1 MLELDN
7 LAGIYISDA
16 CIQAVARADAERQSV
31 RFTFNGTEVIA
42 NPGDSAAALQEKWSR
57 DFEAAGKALR
67 ESPEYIAA
75 EAARAEDLRKKMAAP
90 MTEAATTE
98 AEMRA
103 AADPWPYTREQL
115 LQYIDSLTERP
126 HDYGTCVYALSLAA
140 LAAFNYVARKLGV
153 TGFQSSCADLD
164 FIRRNR
170 SIKGPFILLK
180 AEDAL
185 YPQYNLSE
193 RLDEA
198 LAEWQPWL
206 ADEAKKKLAAKE
218 QAHPAVVAHWK
229 KLADRG
235 KR

>member
-7 LAGIYISDA
+7 LAGTHISDA
-16 CIQAVARADAERQSV
+16 CIEAVSLADAERQSV
-31 RFTFNGTEVIA
+31 RFTFNGIEVIA

-75 EAARAEDLRKKMAAP
+75 EAARAEDLRKKMTAP
-90 MTEAATTE
+90 MTESATTE

-103 AADPWPYTREQL
+103 AVDPWPYTRDQL

-170 SIKGPFILLK
+170 NIKGPFILLK

-185 YPQYNLSE
+185 YPQSNLRE

-198 LAEWQPWL
+198 LEEWKPWL
-206 ADEAKKKLAAKE
+206 SEEATKKLSE
-218 QAHPAVVAHWK
+218 IPEAHPAVIAHWK
-229 KLADRG
+229 KMAG
-235 KR
+235 KP